1 MKFGI
6 KSLVAVACFGLT
18 LMAGAAHAA
27 LITFDDLV
35 LESPTVGI
43 PVPAGYGG
51 FNWNNVRY
59 VSQANGFGYE
69 AGTVSPQNVVYD
81 PFGSG
86 GSFTSVSGTFS
97 LDSAYFTGARTD
109 QQVVVR
115 GWSGGVGG
123 TLLQTMT
130 FNVLDTE
137 PTFIMFNWTGIDAV
151 SFDGLASTLSQVVID
166 DISVNSPTPVP
177 GALPLFATGLAGVGM
192 LLYRRKRTA
201 AAA

>member
-1 MKFGI
+1 VKLGI
-6 KSLVAVACFGLT
+6 KSLAAVACFGLT
-18 LMAGAAHAA
+18 LTAGAAHAA
-27 LITFDDLV
+27 LISFDDLV
-35 LESPTVGI
+35 LVSPTAGL
-43 PVPAGYGG
+43 PVPDGYGG

-69 AGTVSPQNVVYD
+69 TGTVSPQNVIYD

-115 GWSGGVGG
+115 GWSGGIGG

-137 PTFIMFNWTGIDAV
+137 PTFIVFNWSGIDAV

-166 DISVNSPTPVP
+166 DISVSSTPVP

-192 LLYRRKRTA
+192 FLYRRKRTA